1 MTTIAKTRSRSSRA
15 KPRLL
20 PDVRPN
26 AGIEAWYRR
35 ALDKAVSEMHD
46 SLVYWL
52 SAQYTAAGLAQDAAD
67 GGASGNPALI
77 MRGSLRALSKRWQ
90 AVFDK
95 LADTWSK
102 RLAEKVLRQSDG
114 TLGPA
119 VKAEGFAVK
128 FTMTDPMREAYQ
140 AVIGE
145 NVALIK
151 SIASQH
157 LTEVEGLVMRSVARG
172 RDLGTLT
179 KELQARY
186 GTTKRR
192 AALIARDQN
201 NKATSV
207 LTEARQKSL
216 GITEGIWKHSHAGKV
231 PRPEHLAAHGQR
243 FDLAKGIYM
252 PTEGRWVKPGEDI
265 NCRCTWQPVVPGFDN

>member
-1 MTTIAKTRSRSSRA
+1 MTTIAKTRTRSTRSN
-15 KPRLL
+15 PRLL

-67 GGASGNPALI
+67 GGSSNPALI

-102 RLAEKVLRQSDG
+102 RLADKVLRQSDG

-157 LTEVEGLVMRSVARG
+157 LTEVEGMVMRSVARG

-179 KELQARY
+179 KELKARY
-186 GTTKRR
+186 GITKRR
-192 AALIARDQN
+192 AALIAKTQN
-201 NKATSV
+201 NQATAV
-207 LTEARQKSL
+207 MTAARQKDL
-216 GITEGIWKHSHAGKV
+216 GITEGIWRHSHAGKM
-231 PRPEHLAAHGQR
+231 PRPSHLKANGER
-243 FDLAKGIYM
+243 FEIAKGMYLDGKWTL
-252 PTEGRWVKPGEDI
+252 PGTEI
-265 NCRCTWQPVVPGFDN
+265 NCRCTWSPVIPGFDN

>member
-1 MTTIAKTRSRSSRA
+1 MRA
-15 KPRLL
+15 ANPPTRLL

-35 ALDKAVSEMHD
+35 ELDKAIRQMQD

-52 SAQYTAAGLAQDAAD
+52 SAQYKAAGLAQDAAD
-67 GGASGNPALI
+67 GGGNPAIL
-77 MRGSLRALSKRWQ
+77 MRGSLRKLSRRWQ
-90 AVFDK
+90 KVFDG
-95 LADTWSK
+95 LADRWSK
-102 RLAEKVLRQSDG
+102 RLAEKVMRQSDG
-114 TLGPA
+114 TLGAA
-119 VKAEGFAVK
+119 VKGEGFAVK
-128 FTMTDPMREAYQ
+128 FTMTEPMREAYQ

-151 SIASQH
+151 SIASEH
-157 LTEVEGLVMRSVARG
+157 LSDVEGLVMRSVARG

-179 KELQARY
+179 QELRKRY
-186 GTTKRR
+186 GITRRR

-201 NKATSV
+201 NKSTSV

-231 PRPEHLAAHGQR
+231 PRPEHLAANGQR
-243 FDLAKGIYM
+243 FELAKGIYM
-252 PTEGRWVKPGEDI
+252 PKEGRWVKPGEDI